1 MSFRQGQP
9 WEALWLLR
17 LQRPVSWK
25 SQKLF
30 RSKKPIL
37 KLICLFQEAGLLLW
51 FQDAREQIYC
61 KISCQ
66 EMPSFSRYVRNDG
79 TQNGPEKV
87 SHARALIFALLACF
101 ADFCRSFGVESSSWL
116 LQLLVSMGFTKY
128 STETFRVLPV
138 QGGWCQQGCHGY
150 LQCLTA
156 FYAPGPFIFK
166 VPDRK
171 LIIILWWS
179 VTYLCCSSSSLM
191 REFSRSLECSSSV
204 SFSLASCSFKVA
216 VADSSY
222 GRKIQTTKFNI
233 THLYVEENV

>member
-66 EMPSFSRYVRNDG
+66 EMPLFSRYVRNDG

-138 QGGWCQQGCHGY
+138 QGGWCHRV
-150 LQCLTA
+150 A
-156 FYAPGPFIFK
+156 M
-166 VPDRK
+166 
-171 LIIILWWS
+171 
-179 VTYLCCSSSSLM
+179 VTFNAWLPSMHQALSSL
-191 REFSRSLECSSSV
+191 RYLIASLSLFCDDQWLTSV
-204 SFSLASCSFKVA
+204 VPLPAWWESFPGHWNVHLLFPSAWLHALSKLLLL
-216 VADSSY
+216 
-222 GRKIQTTKFNI
+222 IQAMGEKYKQLNLI
-233 THLYVEENV
+233 